1 MVEFESALHELKN
14 TEKCYKIVGHLM
26 IASSKDKL
34 SEELESKKEV
44 SELRLKNYLLQEEK
58 LKKMAISIAEQVA
71 QSAEEQ
77 PIYNLK
83 SSERRVI
90 HTVLA
95 EHPKVSTVSE
105 GEGPDRHLIVKPK
118 SAES

>member
-1 MVEFESALHELKN
+1 MSSSKISQLQLLQQNLQNILFHKQQLQNSMVEFESALHELKN

-58 LKKMAISIAEQVA
+58 LKKSIEELQKEVVKEL
-71 QSAEEQ
+71 QDHERSA
-77 PIYNLK
+77 K
-83 SSERRVI
+83 
-90 HTVLA
+90 
-95 EHPKVSTVSE
+95 
-105 GEGPDRHLIVKPK
+105 
-118 SAES
+118 